1 MNATNEDNFNL
12 SEQRKVGKLER
23 TLAAARASMR
33 KAASE
38 SHGERSNI
46 TVATTVHDG
55 DDRHY
60 VPAGAIYRNARL
72 FHR

>member
-1 MNATNEDNFNL
+1 L
-12 SEQRKVGKLER
+12 SEQRKVGKLEQ

-38 SHGERSNI
+38 SEGERSNHS
-46 TVATTVHDG
+46 VAATVHDG
-55 DDRHY
+55 GDRHY

>member
-1 MNATNEDNFNL
+1 M
-12 SEQRKVGKLER
+12 SEQRKKVGKVEQ

-38 SHGERSNI
+38 SEGDERSNH

-55 DDRHY
+55 GDRHY